1 MTGSDT
7 VRAVEIFVILL
18 GAASLVAV
26 ATRRVTALPYSVALV
41 VLGTVVAALQ
51 LPLRVQ
57 INPQLLLAVLL
68 PALVFEGAYRTDIR
82 RLWQNLPAIL
92 FLAVPGVLVTAGLTA
107 IVLNQAVGLDLGL
120 AFLAGTM
127 LGATDPAA
135 ILAVF
140 KSLGASRRLSTVIE
154 AESLFNDGTGVVI
167 FVVALGAIGHAVTPD
182 QLVMDIVVS
191 IVVSTLIGAIVG
203 FVASWLLSP
212 ISDHLI
218 ELTVSVVA
226 AYGSY
231 LLTAELGQSGLI
243 STVVCGLVL
252 GSYGGRLGLSR
263 AAKDAIDTVWEFIG
277 FLATTLVFLL
287 IGLSMGISQL
297 LAASG
302 AILAALVA
310 LLVSRG
316 VMVYGV
322 LGGGERLLRRFGR
335 ASPMPPGW
343 LHLVAWSG
351 LRGAV
356 SIALALSL
364 PDDLPSRDLLQGI
377 VFGCVLLTLLLQ
389 GTTAQF
395 LVRRLGLGAGDELA
409 EVS

>member
-1 MTGSDT
+1 VTDT
-7 VRAVEIFVILL
+7 DTIRAVEAFVILL

-41 VLGTVVAALQ
+41 ILGTVVAALQ
-51 LPLRVQ
+51 LPLTVQ
-57 INPQLLLAVLL
+57 IGPQLLLAVLL

-82 RLWQNLPAIL
+82 RLWQNLPVIL

-107 IVLNQAVGLDLGL
+107 VVLHQLVGLELGL

-127 LGATDPAA
+127 LAATDPAA

-140 KSLGASRRLSTVIE
+140 KNLGASRRLSTVVE
-154 AESLFNDGTGVVI
+154 AESLFNDGTGIVI
-167 FVVALGAIGHAVTPD
+167 FVIALAAIGNEVSPAQVAVD
-182 QLVMDIVVS
+182 LVRI
-191 IVVSTLIGAIVG
+191 IVVSTTLGTAFG

-212 ISDHLI
+212 VRDHLI

-231 LLTAELGQSGLI
+231 LLAVELGQSGLI
-243 STVVCGLVL
+243 ATVVCGLIL
-252 GSYGGRLGLSR
+252 GSYGGRFGLSDE
-263 AAKDAIDTVWEFIG
+263 AKDAIDTVWEFIG

-287 IGLSMGISQL
+287 VGLSIGISQL
-297 LAASG
+297 LAAST
-302 AILAALVA
+302 AILAALAA

-335 ASPMPPGW
+335 VSHMPPGW

-356 SIALALSL
+356 AIALALSL
-364 PDDLPSRDLLQGI
+364 PADLPERDLLQGI
-377 VFGCVLLTLLLQ
+377 VFGCVLVTLLLQ

-395 LVRRLGLGAGDELA
+395 LVRRLGLGTDADPGR
-409 EVS
+409 

>member
-1 MTGSDT
+1 VTGSET

-26 ATRRVTALPYSVALV
+26 ATRRLTALPYSVALV
-41 VLGTVVAALQ
+41 ILGTAVAALQ

-57 INPQLLLAVLL
+57 IDPQLLLAVLL

-82 RLWQNLPAIL
+82 SLWQNLPVIL
-92 FLAVPGVLVTAGLTA
+92 FLAVPGVLITAGLTA
-107 IVLNQAVGLDLGL
+107 IVLHQAVGLDLGL

-127 LGATDPAA
+127 LAATDPAA

-140 KSLGASRRLSTVIE
+140 KSLGASRRLSTVVE
-154 AESLFNDGTGVVI
+154 AESLFNDGTGIVI
-167 FVVALGAIGHAVTPD
+167 FVIALGAIGHEVTPG
-182 QLVMDIVVS
+182 QAVISLVLS

-203 FVASWLLSP
+203 FLASWLLSP

-218 ELTVSVVA
+218 ELTMSVVA

-231 LLTAELGQSGLI
+231 LLTVELGQSGLI
-243 STVVCGLVL
+243 ATVVCGLVL
-252 GSYGGRLGLSR
+252 GSEGGRRGLSR
-263 AAKDAIDTVWEFIG
+263 ESKDAIDTVWEFIG

-287 IGLSMGISQL
+287 VGLSIGISQL

-316 VMVYGV
+316 VLVYGV
-322 LGGGERLLRRFGR
+322 LGGGEHLLRRFGR
-335 ASPMPPGW
+335 ASPMPRGW

-364 PDDLPSRDLLQGI
+364 PDDLPNRDLLQGI

-389 GTTAQF
+389 GTTAQV
-395 LVRRLGLGAGDELA
+395 LVRRLGLGAHDEFA
-409 EVS
+409 GVA

>member
-1 MTGSDT
+1 VTDT
-7 VRAVEIFVILL
+7 DTIRAVEAFVILL

-41 VLGTVVAALQ
+41 ILGTVVAALH
-51 LPLRVQ
+51 LPLTVQ
-57 INPQLLLAVLL
+57 IGPQLLLAVLL

-82 RLWQNLPAIL
+82 RLWQNLPVIL

-107 IVLNQAVGLDLGL
+107 VVLHQVVGLDLGL

-127 LGATDPAA
+127 LAATDPAA

-140 KSLGASRRLSTVIE
+140 KSLGASRRLSTVVE
-154 AESLFNDGTGVVI
+154 AESLFNDGTGIVI
-167 FVVALGAIGHAVTPD
+167 FVIALAAIGHEVTAGQVVVD
-182 QLVMDIVVS
+182 LVRN
-191 IVVSTLIGAIVG
+191 IVVSTLLGAAFG

-212 ISDHLI
+212 VRDHLI

-231 LLTAELGQSGLI
+231 LLAVELGQSGLI
-243 STVVCGLVL
+243 ATVVCGLIL
-252 GSYGGRLGLSR
+252 GSYGGRFGLSSE
-263 AAKDAIDTVWEFIG
+263 AKDAIDTVWEFIG

-287 IGLSMGISQL
+287 VGLSIGISQL
-297 LAASG
+297 LAAST
-302 AILAALVA
+302 AILAALAA

-335 ASPMPPGW
+335 VSHMPPGW

-356 SIALALSL
+356 AIALALSL
-364 PDDLPSRDLLQGI
+364 PLDLPQRDLLQGI

-389 GTTAQF
+389 GTTAQL
-395 LVRRLGLGAGDELA
+395 LVRHLGLGADEEPA
-409 EVS
+409 S